1 MTTEQRPE
9 GRLEPPEPAEA
20 GTSLPELRREGVLP
34 APGLLACWLWGGST
48 SVGLWDFVPV
58 RVSRELAQARV
69 QRKR

>member
-34 APGLLACWLWGGST
+34 TPGLLACWLWGS
-48 SVGLWDFVPV
+48 PPP
-58 RVSRELAQARV
+58 
-69 QRKR
+69 